1 MTAKYSTA
9 AFLMF
14 LLLAS
19 TANAQISIRGIDRG
33 RNNEVRTKNIHGSV
47 QDQTGKP
54 IVGARVQILNTKDSS
69 SRNLIT
75 DEAGKYAIQG
85 LEFDVNYEVRADFRG
100 VVSERKSISAML
112 DREDNLVNFQLNMML
127 AVAPTGAGTA
137 PGANTDPGP
146 EIQTFDLV
154 KLKASFE

>member
-1 MTAKYSTA
+1 MTLKRIFISS
-9 AFLMF
+9 LV
-14 LLLAS
+14 LLILALS
-19 TANAQISIRGIDRG
+19 ASAQISIRGVDRG
-33 RNNEVRTKNIHGSV
+33 RKEGTRTKNIHGTV
-47 QDQTGKP
+47 QDQAGKP
-54 IVGARVQILNTKDSS
+54 IAGARVLILNTRDSI

-85 LEFDVNYEVRADFRG
+85 LEFDVNYDVRADFRG

-137 PGANTDPGP
+137 P
-146 EIQTFDLV
+146 
-154 KLKASFE
+154 